1 MAGLIYDSSEASRL
15 QETLNKQETELSGID
30 KEKSFANS
38 NILRYSIIIAGS
50 VILLVVLKVLIS
62 KKKK

>member
-30 KEKSFANS
+30 KEKSVANS
-38 NILRYSIIIAGS
+38 NVLRYSIIIAGS

>member
-30 KEKSFANS
+30 KEKSVANS

>member
-30 KEKSFANS
+30 KEKSVANS
-38 NILRYSIIIAGS
+38 KILRYSIIIAGS